1 MNIYEGKGKNRI
13 LSYLYLHTNPSF
25 GTKCSPDISTFLSRS
40 YIYTRQTNLSV
51 EKIDQEDQS
60 IS

>member
-1 MNIYEGKGKNRI
+1 MNIHEGKGKNCI
-13 LSYLYLHTNPSF
+13 LNYLYLHTNPSF

-40 YIYTRQTNLSV
+40 YTRQTNLSV